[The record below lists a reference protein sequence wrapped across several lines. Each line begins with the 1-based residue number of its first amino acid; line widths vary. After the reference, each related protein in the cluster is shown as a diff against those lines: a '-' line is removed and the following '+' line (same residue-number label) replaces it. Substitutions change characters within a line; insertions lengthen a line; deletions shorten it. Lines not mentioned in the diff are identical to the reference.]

1 MVMAITTMS
10 RLPTNPSQ
18 FYRGSF
24 AGLSRVYY
32 NITAG
37 HSPSLCRERRG
48 GSYDKTACIVSPT
61 SLPKVSTNKNKEPED
76 FSSGS
81 ESGGYLLSH
90 NKCSTIGVAE
100 LNDPVRN
107 GKGWDLSAITTSIIG
122 LRWIT
127 FTLFSLFS

>member
-1 MVMAITTMS
+1 MVIAITTMS

-61 SLPKVSTNKNKEPED
+61 SLPKVSTNKNKEPEEK
-76 FSSGS
+76 SSGS
-81 ESGGYLLSH
+81 KSGGYLLSH

>member
-1 MVMAITTMS
+1 MVNSNNKAGCQQIRRNS
-10 RLPTNPSQ
+10 I
-18 FYRGSF
+18 

-100 LNDPVRN
+100 LKDPVRN
-107 GKGWDLSAITTSIIG
+107 GKGWDLSAITT
-122 LRWIT
+122 
-127 FTLFSLFS
+127 

>member
-24 AGLSRVYY
+24 AGLSRVYC

-48 GSYDKTACIVSPT
+48 ESYTKTACIVSPT
-61 SLPKVSTNKNKEPED
+61 SLPKVSTNKNKEPEEK
-76 FSSGS
+76 FF
-81 ESGGYLLSH
+81 
-90 NKCSTIGVAE
+90 
-100 LNDPVRN
+100 
-107 GKGWDLSAITTSIIG
+107 G
-122 LRWIT
+122 L
-127 FTLFSLFS
+127 